1 MALAVQQ
8 SFDDLGTPLREVTF
22 VVLDVETTGGSPT
35 GSSLTEVAAARYRGG
50 EMLGTYQTLV
60 KPDERI
66 PPFITA
72 LTGISNLMVADAPT
86 TGAMLPSFLEFLG
99 GAVVVGHNVRFD
111 LSFLNHALVSTGRD
125 RLQNATVDTLAL
137 ARRLVRD
144 MVPNCKLGTLADSL
158 DLAHRPSHR
167 ALNDVLAT
175 GDLLHNLL
183 ERAGSF
189 GILGLEELLDL
200 PRLVGHPQAAKLRL
214 TTRLPHR
221 PGVYWFTDAAG
232 HVLYVGKAT
241 DLQARVRSY
250 FTGDRRPK
258 VGRLLRQLHGIQFR
272 VCPGPLTAAVIEGRL
287 IRAWSPLFNRAGKVR
302 RKAPGTQARPAPT
315 AESRQR
321 SAGRRARHRTW
332 TIAELAGDPT
342 ELLKP
347 MAREVMHLAHQQWYE
362 DAARVRD
369 EADRLRHLIGQ
380 HRRVESLRQ
389 AGRMVLLVDGE
400 GVVELDGGLLTAT
413 GTMFGTGSIGSGGS
427 GGSGGSSGSGGSGG
441 SGSNGAGRPS
451 GSAESSDAA
460 DPLLA
465 MTHDGHDQERTIVA
479 QWLHAHPERV
489 RVLEVESAEGI
500 SMPADRIPQLTDL
513 CGPATEAGALAS

>member
-1 MALAVQQ
+1 MALAVQR
-8 SFDDLGTPLREVTF
+8 SFDDLGTPLSEVTF

-35 GSSLTEVAAARYRGG
+35 ASSLTEVAAARYRGG

-72 LTGISNLMVADAPT
+72 LTGINNLMVADAPT
-86 TGAMLPSFLEFLG
+86 VGAMLPSFLEFLG

-111 LSFLNHALVSTGRD
+111 LSFLNQALVSTGRD

-144 MVPNCKLGTLADSL
+144 MVPNCKLGTLAASL
-158 DLAHRPSHR
+158 DLTHRPSHR

-241 DLQARVRSY
+241 DLHARVRSY

-258 VGRLLRQLHGIQFR
+258 IGRLLRQLHAIHFR

-287 IRAWSPLFNRAGKVR
+287 IRAWSPLFNRTGKVR
-302 RKAPGTQARPAPT
+302 RKDPGTQARPEPT
-315 AESRQR
+315 ATSLGRSRGWP
-321 SAGRRARHRTW
+321 GRRREW
-332 TIAELAGDPT
+332 TSDDLGGDPT
-342 ELLKP
+342 ELLTP
-347 MAREVMHLAHQQWYE
+347 MAHEVAHLAQQQRYE
-362 DAARVRD
+362 EAARLRD
-369 EADRLRHLIGQ
+369 EADRLRHLIGR
-380 HRRVESLRQ
+380 HRRAESLRQ
-389 AGRMVLLVDGE
+389 AGRVLLMVDGE

-413 GTMFGTGSIGSGGS
+413 GTMFESGTGGS
-427 GGSGGSSGSGGSGG
+427 GGTGGTGGTGGQSSSEGSG
-441 SGSNGAGRPS
+441 
-451 GSAESSDAA
+451 DAA
-460 DPLLA
+460 SPVLA
-465 MTHDGHDQERTIVA
+465 MTHDGHENERIIVA
-479 QWLHAHPERV
+479 QWLHAHPERI
-489 RVLEVESAEGI
+489 RVLEVESADGI
-500 SMPADRIPQLTDL
+500 SMPADRIPRLTDL
-513 CGPATEAGALAS
+513 CGRSQGEDSLAS

>member
-8 SFDDLGTPLREVTF
+8 SFDDLGTPLSQVTF
-22 VVLDVETTGGSPT
+22 VVLDVETTGGSPS
-35 GSSLTEVAAARYRGG
+35 GSHLTEVAAARYRGG

-72 LTGISNLMVADAPT
+72 LTGISDLMVADAPT
-86 TGAMLPSFLEFLG
+86 AGAMLPSFLEFLG

-158 DLAHRPSHR
+158 DLSHRPSHR
-167 ALNDVLAT
+167 ALSDVLAT

-241 DLQARVRSY
+241 DLQSRVRSY

-258 VGRLLRQLHGIQFR
+258 IGRLLRLLHSIHFR

-302 RKAPGTQARPAPT
+302 RRDPGTQPRPALP
-315 AESRQR
+315 AAPPGRARSRPGR
-321 SAGRRARHRTW
+321 PGRRRKW
-332 TIAELAGDPT
+332 TSDQLGGDPT
-342 ELLKP
+342 ELLTP
-347 MAREVMHLAHQQWYE
+347 MAQKVIHLAQLQWYE

-380 HRRVESLRQ
+380 HRRVESLRW
-389 AGRMVLLVDGE
+389 AGRVVLLVDGE
-400 GVVELDGGLLTAT
+400 GTVELQGGLLTDS
-413 GTMFGTGSIGSGGS
+413 GTMLGPGPSGLGGPSNGTGSRDVA
-427 GGSGGSSGSGGSGG
+427 
-441 SGSNGAGRPS
+441 NPV
-451 GSAESSDAA
+451 
-460 DPLLA
+460 LTL
-465 MTHDGHDQERTIVA
+465 TNDGHQQERMIVA
-479 QWLHAHPERV
+479 QWLHAHPDRV
-489 RVLEVESAEGI
+489 RVLEVESADGL
-500 SMPADRIPQLTDL
+500 SMPADRIPRLTEL
-513 CGPATEAGALAS
+513 CGPSTASESLAS

>member
-1 MALAVQQ
+1 MALAVQR

-50 EMLGTYQTLV
+50 ELLGTYQTLV

-72 LTGISNLMVADAPT
+72 LTGINDLMVAHAPT
-86 TGAMLPSFLEFLG
+86 VGAMLPSFLEFLG

-111 LSFLNHALVSTGRD
+111 LSFINHALVSTGRD
-125 RLQNATVDTLAL
+125 RLQNASVDTLAL

-144 MVPNCKLGTLADSL
+144 MVPNCKLGTLAAGL
-158 DLAHRPSHR
+158 DLSHRPSHR

-241 DLQARVRSY
+241 DLRSRVRSY

-258 VGRLLRQLHGIQFR
+258 IGRLLRQLHAIHFR
-272 VCPGPLTAAVIEGRL
+272 ECPGPLTAAVIEGRL
-287 IRAWSPLFNRAGKVR
+287 IRAWSPLFNRDGKVR
-302 RKAPGTQARPAPT
+302 RQDPGARYRPAAAATP
-315 AESRQR
+315 RR
-321 SAGRRARHRTW
+321 RDGRPGRRRRRKW
-332 TIAELAGDPT
+332 TPSELAEDPAELLQPIAQ
-342 ELLKP
+342 
-347 MAREVMHLAHQQWYE
+347 EVMDLAQQQWYE

-380 HRRVESLRQ
+380 HRRVESLRR
-389 AGRMVLLVDGE
+389 AGRVVLLIEGDGL
-400 GVVELDGGLLTAT
+400 VELDGGLLTDA
-413 GTMFGTGSIGSGGS
+413 GTIAGSGGS
-427 GGSGGSSGSGGSGG
+427 GGPSSASGS
-441 SGSNGAGRPS
+441 R
-451 GSAESSDAA
+451 DTA
-460 DPLLA
+460 DRVLA
-465 MTHDGHDQERTIVA
+465 MTSDGHEHERTIVA

-489 RVLEVESAEGI
+489 RIVEVESPDGI
-500 SMPADRIPQLTDL
+500 SMPADRIPRLQDL
-513 CGPATEAGALAS
+513 CGSTGNPESRAS

>member
-8 SFDDLGTPLREVTF
+8 SFDDLGTPLSQVTF

-72 LTGISNLMVADAPT
+72 LTGINDLMVADVPT

-99 GAVVVGHNVRFD
+99 GAVIVGHNVRFD

-158 DLAHRPSHR
+158 DLSHRPSHR

-241 DLQARVRSY
+241 DLQSRVRSY

-258 VGRLLRQLHGIQFR
+258 IGRLLRQLHSIHFR

-287 IRAWSPLFNRAGKVR
+287 IRAWAPRFNRAGTVKR
-302 RKAPGTQARPAPT
+302 RDPGTQARPAPT
-315 AESRQR
+315 AVPPRR
-321 SAGRRARHRTW
+321 SGGRRGRRRKW
-332 TIAELAGDPT
+332 TADELAGDAT
-342 ELLKP
+342 ELLRP
-347 MAREVMHLAHQQWYE
+347 MAQEVMHLAQQQWYE

-369 EADRLRHLIGQ
+369 DADRLRHLIGQ
-380 HRRVESLRQ
+380 HRRVEALRRT
-389 AGRMVLLVDGE
+389 GRVVLLVDGE
-400 GVVELDGGLLTAT
+400 GSVELEGGLLTDS
-413 GTMFGTGSIGSGGS
+413 GTMFGSGGT
-427 GGSGGSSGSGGSGG
+427 GGTGGR
-441 SGSNGAGRPS
+441 SNGT
-451 GSAESSDAA
+451 
-460 DPLLA
+460 DPREVAHPVLTL
-465 MTHDGHDQERTIVA
+465 TNDGHELERIIVA
-479 QWLHAHPERV
+479 QWLHAHPDRV
-489 RVLEVESAEGI
+489 RVLEVESADGI
-500 SMPADRIPQLTDL
+500 SMPADRIPRLADL
-513 CGPATEAGALAS
+513 CGPSPASESLAS